1 MMHLHP
7 GPPQIVRSCLLGTRA
22 SKRMTAS
29 GLGVLQ
35 PRLVPDRSSMPRR
48 SLKAEMDGGGC
59 VATAGR
65 QRSLST
71 PPRQGML
78 LLLVLARRRQ

>member
-1 MMHLHP
+1 
-7 GPPQIVRSCLLGTRA
+7 
-22 SKRMTAS
+22 MTAS

-59 VATAGR
+59 AAAAGL
-65 QRSLST
+65 QGGSGNV
-71 PPRQGML
+71 PP
-78 LLLVLARRRQ
+78 VPLACLP